1 ALERQTATAEI
12 LKVITSSP
20 SDVQPV
26 FDAIAHS
33 ANRLIGGFSAAVFRY
48 LDDKIHLAAFT
59 PTDAEGDAVL
69 QSSFPAPLAEF
80 PPYHLTREGVPAE
93 LPDTELEPAARDI
106 ARARGY
112 RSMLFAPLMNEG
124 EAVGIITVTR
134 VAPGPFG
141 EQHTRLLQMFADQA
155 VIAIK
160 NVRLFNETREAMERH
175 TATSDLLKVTAPS
188 PSDVPPVFDA

>member
-1 ALERQTATAEI
+1 ALKRQTATADI
-12 LKVITSSP
+12 LKVIAASP

-26 FDAIAHS
+26 FDAIVHS
-33 ANRLIGGFSAAVFRY
+33 ANRLIGGFSTAAFRY
-48 LDDKIHLAAFT
+48 SDGKIHLAGFT

-69 QSSFPAPLAEF
+69 QSSFPVPLEQF
-80 PPYHLTREGVPAE
+80 PAYQRTRSGAPAE

-112 RSMLFAPLMNEG
+112 RSMLFAPLMDEG

-134 VAPGPFG
+134 IAPGPFG

-155 VIAIK
+155 
-160 NVRLFNETREAMERH
+160 
-175 TATSDLLKVTAPS
+175 
-188 PSDVPPVFDA
+188 